1 MSTMV
6 EMMKNRKP
14 GTTSGFSS
22 LSMVLKFYPHTNL
35 PYNFHSFISSPARTI
50 QEQKEMLVF
59 LYFSPY
65 TLLSHLSFPYTH

>member
-35 PYNFHSFISSPARTI
+35 PYNFHSFVSSPA
-50 QEQKEMLVF
+50 
-59 LYFSPY
+59 
-65 TLLSHLSFPYTH
+65 